1 MTSDETREMD
11 ISLLKHQITKVNRE
25 KAMTSAT
32 LRLKQDQLKES
43 AKKSKALINWK
54 KQELLKLS
62 KQQKQNKDKVIR
74 LHKR

>member
-1 MTSDETREMD
+1 MD
-11 ISLLKHQITKVNRE
+11 FTILKQQIAKVNRE

-54 KQELLKLS
+54 KQELLKLT
-62 KQQKQNKDKVIR
+62 KQLKQNKDNVIR